1 MTRIPFLAAM
11 LLGTVLLSPA
21 PTQVQTFGGSF
32 PRMSTRILYFGETA
46 PLGQICIQFGQPD
59 WKPEYDRMLTEA
71 TSTTQR
77 LGRDFW
83 TSLDTDLDLTIGGTE
98 VPAGQ
103 WYLGLSIGEDGKLS
117 LMVME
122 AAAVRAQ
129 KGDAFMSSQFQAK
142 INAPLKHSRTEKQ
155 VDKLTIFL
163 ATEGRQ
169 LGQADLEITWGTHKM
184 TAAVVADMSSGDK
197 PQPRPTSRPL
207 RK

>member
-1 MTRIPFLAAM
+1 MTRIPFLAAT

-46 PLGQICIQFGQPD
+46 PLGQISIQYGQPD

-71 TSTTQR
+71 KGTTQR
-77 LGRDFW
+77 LGRDVW

-103 WYLGLSIGEDGKLS
+103 WYLGLSIGEDGELS

-129 KGDAFMSSQFQAK
+129 KGDAFMTDQCQAK
-142 INAPLKHSRTEKQ
+142 INAPLKHTRTDEQ

-163 ATEGRQ
+163 ATEGKE

-184 TAAVVADMSSGDK
+184 TAALTANVNTGDN
-197 PQPRPTSRPL
+197 PQPRPTSRPVH
-207 RK
+207 K